1 MTTNQKLHRRKFLTR
16 AAGISAGAIAAPY
29 FVRASALGAGDTI
42 APSDRITMGCI
53 GNGSRGKHVLTKE
66 LLENSKAQVL
76 ATCDVARW
84 RQHEARDAVNQKQGN
99 QDCTTYDD
107 FRELLARSDLDA
119 VMISTPDHWHTPIA
133 IAAARAGK
141 DIYLEKPVSTTV
153 AEGRALADTVRQYG
167 RVFTTATINRS
178 YPAARR
184 AVELVRN
191 GRIGKLHTIDVVLPS
206 SKGIEETNAEIGIPK
221 PEPIPDGFD
230 YDMWLGP
237 APWVPYNGNRVFWM
251 FRYCSDYSGGY
262 MTDWGAHTLDLAQW
276 GNGTQLSGPV
286 EIEGQGYRPPT
297 GLYDV
302 HTRFDVT
309 YKYDNGVKVV
319 VKDGDQHIRFVGT
332 DGWVEFGT
340 SPTDFDASS
349 EEIKNSEIGPDEIHL
364 YRSEDHTDNFL
375 TCVRNRAE
383 TAAPVEVAHRSAT
396 MCHLG
401 IIAMDVGKKL
411 KWDSDA
417 ERFTNS
423 ETANRMLAKSMRS
436 PWTL

>member
-1 MTTNQKLHRRKFLTR
+1 MKTDQKIHRRKFLTR
-16 AAGISAGAIAAPY
+16 SAGISTAAIAAPY
-29 FVRASALGAGDTI
+29 FVPASVLGAGDHV
-42 APSDRITMGCI
+42 APSNRITMGCI
-53 GNGSRGKHVLTKE
+53 GNGERGKHVLTKE

-76 ATCDVARW
+76 ATCDVALW
-84 RQHEARDAVNQKQGN
+84 RRDEACDAVNEKQGN
-99 QDCTTYDD
+99 QDCTAYAD
-107 FRELLARSDLDA
+107 FREVLARDDLDA

-141 DIYLEKPVSTTV
+141 DIYLEKPVSHTV
-153 AEGRALADTVRQYG
+153 AEGRALADAVRRYG

-178 YPAARR
+178 FPAARR

-191 GRIGKLHTIDVVLPS
+191 GRIGKLQTIQVVLPS
-206 SKGIEETNAEIGIPK
+206 SKSIEERNEEIGIPK

-230 YDMWLGP
+230 YNLWLGP
-237 APWVPYNGNRVFWM
+237 APRVAYNGNRVFWM

-276 GNGTQLSGPV
+276 GNGTQLTGPIEV
-286 EIEGQGYRPPT
+286 EGQGYRPPE

-302 HTRFDVT
+302 HTRFHVT
-309 YKYDNGVKVV
+309 YTYANGVKVI
-319 VKDGDQHIRFVGT
+319 VKDGDQHIRFEGT

-340 SPTDFDASS
+340 APTDFDASS
-349 EEIKNSEIGPDEIHL
+349 DDIKNSEIGPDEIHL

-375 TCVRNRAE
+375 TCVQNRTE
-383 TAAPVEVAHRSAT
+383 TAAPMEVAHRSAT

-411 KWDSDA
+411 KWDPNA
-417 ERFTNS
+417 ERFANS
-423 ETANRMLAKSMRS
+423 ETANRMLSKSMRS